1 MYGQIEKMTLRQDA
15 QDKEFILMKYLY
27 KLKILC
33 VSLFLFCAISSCQTV
48 PETNRSQLVLIDSG
62 TELAMGSNAYK
73 EILSRSKISKDQRLT
88 SILRRVGM
96 RIARVANMPDFK
108 WEFNLIETET
118 PNAYCLPGGKVG
130 VNTGILPIA
139 QNEAGLATIIGHE
152 VAHAIARHGAERMSQ
167 GLLIAITGE
176 LLAQGVTKQE
186 SNREIFRAAYGLGTA
201 VAVTLPFSRS
211 HELEA
216 DHLGLLYMARAGY
229 DPNEAKL
236 FWQRFA
242 EYARKKGAS
251 NKLEFLSTHPADE
264 KRISQIGNLLQRARA
279 EYAKSEKIGL
289 GESLM

>member
-1 MYGQIEKMTLRQDA
+1 
-15 QDKEFILMKYLY
+15 MKYLSN
-27 KLKILC
+27 LKILC
-33 VSLFLFCAISSCQTV
+33 VSFFLFCAFSSCQTV

-88 SILRRVGM
+88 AILRRVGM
-96 RIARVANMPDFK
+96 RIARVANMPGFK
-108 WEFNLIETET
+108 WEFNLIETEA

-167 GLLIAITGE
+167 GLLIAIAGE

-229 DPNEAKL
+229 DPNEAKR
-236 FWQRFA
+236 FWRRFA
-242 EYARKKGAS
+242 EYAIKKGKS